1 MIRPGDEWG
10 TPTTAEADVR
20 VRGDDHALAAV
31 VVGGPTPPLVRF
43 EPVGSELAR
52 AVGLADAPPDA
63 GPPLRGIELPIDAI
77 STSEG
82 VAVNAAV
89 FGISPD
95 RLRSYHRRRPITVA
109 VDGKIRFTG
118 PATTVVV
125 ANGQFLDGVDVVP
138 RGHPG
143 DGRLEIQVYA
153 LTPGERGAMRRRL
166 PRGTHVPHPH
176 ITAVTGQSVEI
187 SADRP
192 WSVVVDGHA
201 TPPTAALR
209 ATVIPKAF
217 RLLT

>member
-10 TPTTAEADVR
+10 TPTTAQADVR
-20 VRGDDHALAAV
+20 VRGDDRALAAV
-31 VVGGPTPPLVRF
+31 VVVGPTTPLIRF

-52 AVGLADAPPDA
+52 AVGLAEAPPDT

-77 STSEG
+77 ETSEG

-89 FGISPD
+89 FGIAPG

-109 VDGKIRFTG
+109 IDGNTRFTG

-125 ANGQFLDGVDVVP
+125 ANGQFLDGADVVP

-166 PRGTHVPHPH
+166 PGGTHVPHPH
-176 ITAVTGQSVEI
+176 ITAVTGQSVKI
-187 SADRP
+187 TADHP
-192 WSVVVDGHA
+192 WSVVVDGHVA
-201 TPPTAALR
+201 QRTSQFR
-209 ATVIPKAF
+209 ATVIPSAF